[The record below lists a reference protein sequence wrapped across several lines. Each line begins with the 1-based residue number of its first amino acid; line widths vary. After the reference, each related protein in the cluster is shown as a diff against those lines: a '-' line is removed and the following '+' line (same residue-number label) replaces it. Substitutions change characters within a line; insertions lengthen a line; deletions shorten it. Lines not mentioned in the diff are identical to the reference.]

1 MTNRETT
8 GLVQTVLGPVRPE
21 ALGPTLTHEHLL
33 IDFLCMF
40 DPPDD
45 PDGRLKAFQPLTIE
59 NLGWIRY
66 DPFRNRDNLL
76 RLDEE
81 NAISEVALYQQAGGR
96 TIIDVTTIGIGRS
109 PAALVHIAQ
118 TTGLNIVMGAGY
130 YTDAVHPAGMSE
142 RSEEDLAD
150 EMIADLTTGVGDT
163 GVRAGIIGELGC
175 SWPLTANERKVLRAG
190 ARAQQATGAAITI
203 HPGRD
208 ETAPREILDVLASA
222 GADLGRVIMG
232 HLDRTIATPET
243 LLDLAASGC
252 YLEYDLFGWETS
264 YYPLSALDM
273 PNDAQRIAFVQ
284 QLIEAGYGSRLLLA
298 HDIFGKHAMAKYGG
312 YGYTH
317 IIKNIVPRFREQG
330 IAEET
335 IHAMLVDSPARIL
348 AWV

>member
-1 MTNRETT
+1 MTNREMT

-45 PDGRLKAFQPLTIE
+45 PDERLKAFRPLTIE

-81 NAISEVALYQQAGGR
+81 SAIAEVALYQQAGGG
-96 TIIDVTTIGIGRS
+96 TIVDVTTIGIGRS
-109 PAALVHIAQ
+109 PAALARIAQ
-118 TTGLNIVMGAGY
+118 ATGLHVVMGAGY
-130 YTDAVHPAGMSE
+130 YTDAVHPPDMTDRTE
-142 RSEEDLAD
+142 QDLAQ
-150 EMIADLTTGVGDT
+150 EMIADLTVGVGET

-175 SWPLTANERKVLRAG
+175 SWPLTANEHKVLRAG
-190 ARAQQATGAAITI
+190 ARAQRATGAAITI

-208 ETAPREILDVLASA
+208 ETAPREILDVLAAA

-243 LLDLAASGC
+243 LLDLATSGC

-273 PNDAQRIAFVQ
+273 PNDAQRIASVQ

-317 IIKNIVPRFREQG
+317 LIKNIVPRFREQG
-330 IAEET
+330 IPEET
-335 IHAMLVDSPARIL
+335 IHAMLVDNPARIL
-348 AWV
+348 AWT

>member
-1 MTNRETT
+1 MTNRETA

-21 ALGPTLTHEHLL
+21 TLGPTLTHEHLL

-45 PDGRLKAFQPLTIE
+45 PAERHKSFEPLTIE

-81 NAISEVALYQQAGGR
+81 SAISEVALYQQAGGG
-96 TIIDVTTIGIGRS
+96 TIVDVTTIGIGRN

-118 TTGLNIVMGAGY
+118 ATGLNIVMGAGY
-130 YTDAVHPAGMSE
+130 YTDAVHPADMTD
-142 RSEEDLAD
+142 RSEETLAQ

-175 SWPLTANERKVLRAG
+175 SWPLTANELKVLRAG

-232 HLDRTIATPET
+232 HLDRTIATPAT
-243 LLDLAASGC
+243 LLDLASSGC

-273 PNDAQRIAFVQ
+273 PSDAQRIAFVE

-317 IIKNIVPRFREQG
+317 VIKNIVPRFREQG
-330 IAEET
+330 ITEET
-335 IHAMLVDSPARIL
+335 IQDMLVNNPARIL
-348 AWV
+348 AWK

>member
-21 ALGPTLTHEHLL
+21 TLGPTLTHEHLL

-45 PDGRLKAFQPLTIE
+45 ADDRHKAFQPLTIE

-81 NAISEVALYQQAGGR
+81 SAISEVALYQQAGGG
-96 TIIDVTTIGIGRS
+96 TIVDVTTIGIGRS
-109 PAALVHIAQ
+109 PEALVRIAQ

-130 YTDAVHPAGMSE
+130 YTDAVHPTDMTE
-142 RSEEDLAD
+142 RSEETLAQ

-232 HLDRTIATPET
+232 HLDRTIATPAT

-273 PNDAQRIAFVQ
+273 PSDAQRIAFVQ

-317 IIKNIVPRFREQG
+317 VIKNIVPRFREQN

-335 IHAMLVDSPARIL
+335 IQAMLVDNPARIL

>member
-21 ALGPTLTHEHLL
+21 TLGPTLTHEHLL

-45 PDGRLKAFQPLTIE
+45 PAERHKSFQPLTLE

-81 NAISEVALYQQAGGR
+81 SAISEIALFQQAGGG
-96 TIIDVTTIGIGRS
+96 TIVDVTTIGIGRS
-109 PAALVHIAQ
+109 PEALVRIAQ

-130 YTDAVHPAGMSE
+130 YTAAVHPTDMTA
-142 RSEEDLAD
+142 RSEADLAD

-208 ETAPREILDVLASA
+208 ETAPGKSWTYSPLPA
-222 GADLGRVIMG
+222 
-232 HLDRTIATPET
+232 P
-243 LLDLAASGC
+243 
-252 YLEYDLFGWETS
+252 TS
-264 YYPLSALDM
+264 VA
-273 PNDAQRIAFVQ
+273 
-284 QLIEAGYGSRLLLA
+284 
-298 HDIFGKHAMAKYGG
+298 
-312 YGYTH
+312 
-317 IIKNIVPRFREQG
+317 
-330 IAEET
+330 
-335 IHAMLVDSPARIL
+335 
-348 AWV
+348 